1 MSAIVTSRLRCK
13 RPVPANKPR
22 RIEQAI
28 FRTIVEM
35 AYEMNA
41 TEQFP
46 AGFKYVKRHVETEL
60 STVHSRM
67 KRFTQTKA
75 ADPFNPDREPALPR
89 FKRNKDWVK
98 KGLAHITHPDELSRH
113 NIYIDGRLHPLT
125 LTTSIQWRPSICHD
139 NGEPLQWKL
148 EHTLLISGRVY
159 NYNRRIIEWEA
170 LEADMSKPFDDFR
183 KDVIKLLRNHRFT
196 MGDD

>member
-13 RPVPANKPR
+13 RPVVAKQSR
-22 RIEQAI
+22 RIEQTI

-46 AGFKYVKRHVETEL
+46 AGFKHVKLHVETQL
-60 STVHSRM
+60 YKVHSRM

-75 ADPFNPDREPALPR
+75 ADPLNPDREPALPK
-89 FKRNKDWVK
+89 FKRNHDWFQK
-98 KGLAHITHPDELSRH
+98 NLRISPDELSRH

-148 EHTLLISGRVY
+148 EHTLWISGLAY
-159 NYNRRIIEWEA
+159 NYTRRSIEWEG
-170 LEADMSKPFDDFR
+170 LEADMSKPFDEFR